1 MFVKTLGT
9 ASADVISKIVLNVN
23 DNIFCMGFYFL
34 NMDFDPS
41 TNASLIKSNEG
52 SSDTYLLKLDK
63 NGLFNWVTTYSGS
76 NTDIGANIIGEN
88 QKVYLVGNASSPV
101 DFEPSGNV
109 QGILF
114 YGLTDAFITTL
125 SDCLPSDSS
134 LFVIACTFYHSPSG
148 TYRWTTDRTY
158 PDTLINQ
165 DGCDSILTLNLYITN
180 QNKGISQ
187 NGFTLSSNASNSTY
201 QWLDC
206 NNANAPIVGET
217 YAS

>member
-1 MFVKTLGT
+1 
-9 ASADVISKIVLNVN
+9 
-23 DNIFCMGFYFL
+23 
-34 NMDFDPS
+34 
-41 TNASLIKSNEG
+41 
-52 SSDTYLLKLDK
+52 
-63 NGLFNWVTTYSGS
+63 
-76 NTDIGANIIGEN
+76 
-88 QKVYLVGNASSPV
+88 
-101 DFEPSGNV
+101 V

-148 TYRWTTDRTY
+148 TYRWTTARTY

-165 DGCDSILTLNLYITN
+165 NDCDSILTLNLFITN

-187 NGFTLSSNASNSTY
+187 NGFTISSNASNSTY